1 MRPTFAYARAG
12 LVELLRIPTFS
23 ISTLVFPTLTYLFVT
38 TTVWDEADPAVAM
51 AGVAGT
57 AVLGVSFFQ
66 FGVGIATERLTPW
79 ERYLRTLPVP
89 IRVRLAGRVLAALP
103 FASAAAALVVLTAIA
118 RDGVALSVG
127 RWLLLALALVAG
139 GIPFALAGIA
149 LGYWLSPRAAIPV
162 ANLVFLGTA
171 LAGGLWAGPE
181 HLPEGAD
188 SYSAIVPTR
197 RWGELLWA
205 SVEGRPWRLLDVA
218 LLAAFGLGF
227 GLLAAWGYRRDQGE
241 LFT

>member
-1 MRPTFAYARAG
+1 MRTMLAYARAS
-12 LVELLRIPTFS
+12 LVELLRVPAFS
-23 ISTLVFPTLTYLFVT
+23 VSTLLFPTLTYLFVT
-38 TTVWDEADPAVAM
+38 TTVYADADPAAAM

-66 FGVGIATERLTPW
+66 FGVGIANERLTPW
-79 ERYLRTLPVP
+79 ERYLRTLPVS
-89 IRVRLAGRVLAALP
+89 IRARMAGRVLAAIP

-118 RDGVALSVG
+118 RDNVTLSAG
-127 RWLLLALALVAG
+127 RWLLLAVALVVG

-149 LGYWLSPRAAIPV
+149 LGYWLSPRAAIPI
-162 ANLVFLGTA
+162 ANLVFLGAA

-181 HLPEGAD
+181 NLSGDGTYA
-188 SYSAIVPTR
+188 SIVPTR
-197 RWGELLWA
+197 SWAELLWA
-205 SVEGRPWRLLDVA
+205 SVEGRAWRVVDAA
-218 LLAAFGLGF
+218 LLAASGIVF

>member
-1 MRPTFAYARAG
+1 MNPTLAYARAS
-12 LVELLRIPTFS
+12 LVELFRIPAFS
-23 ISTLVFPTLTYLFVT
+23 VSTLLFPTLTYLFVT
-38 TTVWDEADPAVAM
+38 TTVYDDADPAVAM

-79 ERYLRTLPVP
+79 ERYLRTLPVAV
-89 IRVRLAGRVLAALP
+89 RVRLAGRVLAALP
-103 FASAAAALVVLTAIA
+103 FASAAAALVVATAIA
-118 RDGVALSVG
+118 RDGVALSAG
-127 RWLLLALALVAG
+127 RWLLLSLVLVAG

-171 LAGGLWAGPE
+171 LAGGLWAGPA
-181 HLPEGAD
+181 HLPQGAD
-188 SYSAIVPTR
+188 TYSSFVPTR

-205 SVEGRPWRLLDVA
+205 SVEGRPWRAADAA
-218 LLAAFGLGF
+218 LLVAYGLGF
-227 GLLAAWGYRRDQGE
+227 GVLAAWGYRRDEGE

>member
-1 MRPTFAYARAG
+1 MKATLAYARAN
-12 LVELLRIPTFS
+12 LVELMRVPAFS
-23 ISTLVFPTLTYLFVT
+23 VSTLLFPALTYLFVT
-38 TTVWDEADPAVAM
+38 TTVYADADPAVAM

-66 FGVGIATERLTPW
+66 FGVGIANERRTPW
-79 ERYLRTLPVP
+79 ERYLRTLPVS
-89 IRVRLAGRVLAALP
+89 IRARMAGRVLAALP

-118 RDGVALSVG
+118 RDGVRLSAES
-127 RWLLLALALVAG
+127 WMLLSIALVAG

-162 ANLVFLGTA
+162 ANLAFLGAA
-171 LAGGLWAGPE
+171 LAGGLWAGPT
-181 HLPEGAD
+181 HLPEGAG
-188 SYSAIVPTR
+188 SYSSIVPTR

-205 SVEGRPWRLLDVA
+205 SVEGRPWRLVDVA
-218 LLAAFGLGF
+218 LLAAFGLAF
-227 GLLAAWGYRRDQGE
+227 GLVAAWGYRRDQGE